1 MLLNLKIVL
10 LFSCIHCKKKT
21 TKNSMFSVSL
31 QEKASLCHFSCQN
44 RHAAALT
51 DTFSPPGDK
60 CRSPLKKSSCAFR
73 RVCHTSHGVLE
84 GLQNIHRI
92 ELLFLWHGPISC
104 VTTFHPC
111 DFIYE
116 KSKYLSPHCCC
127 VKHRLD
133 ITALQSPSHRWTS
146 TAHTHIHKFA
156 RLPPLNWES
165 FRVKL
170 HPMDA
175 NTSSLHQ

>member
-1 MLLNLKIVL
+1 
-10 LFSCIHCKKKT
+10 
-21 TKNSMFSVSL
+21 MFSVSL